1 MLTLSFELLAIALA
15 LFGWGELLAWRL
27 TGLEGRPTALTIR
40 LLLGMYVFAV
50 VGQVAPLFGAYAYY
64 AGVFLRISGIA
75 LFVWLSVANWSWQ
88 TWLSTAF
95 FLILFLLSCL
105 ALSQGIL
112 LDRDAGLYHLPL
124 IRWIAEA
131 GSVPGLANLHG
142 RFGFNSTWLTSAALF
157 SNNPDFSHGP
167 FVWSI
172 AATVLLYGGLV
183 AKGLQALR
191 YRQNVCGAFC
201 LIGATLVLV
210 LPSEVSF
217 RLLTSTD
224 LSTALFVL
232 HAIASS
238 IALREVG
245 ADYAPRKNFSEEL
258 LSLACAIPL
267 AVTSKLS
274 SGPLIVLTV
283 LFLPSLLRNQ
293 LRGMLVLLVL
303 LLPTL
308 WVVQNLVLSGCLA
321 YPVVQTCFELPW
333 GIDPRQAQQE
343 TAWINSRARL
353 PFHKTD
359 DCRLFLG
366 EAVVE
371 YVLDTSNNARENA
384 CNSRCTN
391 RRWRNAASA
400 LGRYQGDRLAYGRI
414 DSWRWFLVFSLRQT
428 LALALAS

>member
-1 MLTLSFELLAIALA
+1 MPTMPEFFANLWGCSLCLA
-15 LFGWGELLAWRL
+15 ER
-27 TGLEGRPTALTIR
+27 
-40 LLLGMYVFAV
+40 
-50 VGQVAPLFGAYAYY
+50 GQLV
-64 AGVFLRISGIA
+64 
-75 LFVWLSVANWSWQ
+75 VANMAKYSFF
-88 TWLSTAF
+88 SDIVSIVVSSAF
-95 FLILFLLSCL
+95 ARHL
-105 ALSQGIL
+105 AGPRCRPL
-112 LDRDAGLYHLPL
+112 HLPL

-245 ADYAPRKNFSEEL
+245 ADHAPRKNFSEEL
-258 LSLACAIPL
+258 LSLACAIP
-267 AVTSKLS
+267 
-274 SGPLIVLTV
+274 
-283 LFLPSLLRNQ
+283 
-293 LRGMLVLLVL
+293 
-303 LLPTL
+303 
-308 WVVQNLVLSGCLA
+308 
-321 YPVVQTCFELPW
+321 
-333 GIDPRQAQQE
+333 
-343 TAWINSRARL
+343 
-353 PFHKTD
+353 
-359 DCRLFLG
+359 
-366 EAVVE
+366 
-371 YVLDTSNNARENA
+371 
-384 CNSRCTN
+384 
-391 RRWRNAASA
+391 
-400 LGRYQGDRLAYGRI
+400 
-414 DSWRWFLVFSLRQT
+414 
-428 LALALAS
+428 